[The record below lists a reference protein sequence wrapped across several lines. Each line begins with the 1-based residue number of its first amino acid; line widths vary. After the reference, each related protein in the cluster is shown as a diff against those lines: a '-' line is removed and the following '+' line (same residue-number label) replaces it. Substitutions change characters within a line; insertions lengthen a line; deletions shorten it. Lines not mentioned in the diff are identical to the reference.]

1 MSMFFPLQSAD
12 TKNLSLEEASENLR
26 QLKCMSIGVEVTF
39 ISYKKR
45 DNNND
50 ISDNES
56 HENSLR

>member
-1 MSMFFPLQSAD
+1 MSMFLSLQSAD
-12 TKNLSLEEASENLR
+12 TKNLSLEEASENLW

-39 ISYKKR
+39 ISYNKS